1 MNTKIEALLSKEYAC
16 TSEELN
22 SRETIFSI
30 RADTKR
36 PFIKILAYRH
46 CVVVCTSEELH
57 EKIRGILKGKSRDEI
72 FELPYVYGQTIHYIP
87 DLSPADTTMTP
98 RDLSPVNTA
107 AASMGLEWGFLFEKE
122 VLSLRGLTGFGNSL
136 EFAAGGRLYA
146 HPGGLHHKG
155 PGEGGRCGRRR
166 GFLRGRYVGGRR
178 GCAGRLQECQAG
190 NMDGQASD
198 KGADRQKYPAVLFR
212 ICNKYRLPDGRI
224 PVRIHSGLG
233 GHVWNDPRRKLRIPG
248 NCQQDD
254 LSIPL

>member
-136 EFAAGGRLYA
+136 EFAADGSTPTRAVCIIKDRGKVVGAAGAAASSVEGMWEVGVDVLEGYRNARLGTWLVRRLTKELTDRNILPFYSA
-146 HPGGLHHKG
+146 SVTNIGSQMVAS
-155 PGEGGRCGRRR
+155 RCGYIPAWVDTF
-166 GFLRGRYVGGRR
+166 GTTLDGSSVY
-178 GCAGRLQECQAG
+178 QEIVSR
-190 NMDGQASD
+190 MT
-198 KGADRQKYPAVLFR
+198 
-212 ICNKYRLPDGRI
+212 
-224 PVRIHSGLG
+224 
-233 GHVWNDPRRKLRIPG
+233 
-248 NCQQDD
+248 
-254 LSIPL
+254 